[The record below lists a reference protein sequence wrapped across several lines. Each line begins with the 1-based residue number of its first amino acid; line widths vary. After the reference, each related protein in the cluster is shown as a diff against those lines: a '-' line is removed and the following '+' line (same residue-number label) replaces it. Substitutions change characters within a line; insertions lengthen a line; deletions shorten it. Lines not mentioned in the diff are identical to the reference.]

1 MKKYATVPYIIKAKR
16 FKKEIERPCI
26 KNHAVYTVGFCSD
39 RDEEPQHEAH
49 LDAEFSVSLLDI
61 FKIGAFFAAITAVIC
76 TLVHAVTRD

>member
-26 KNHAVYTVGFCSD
+26 KNHAVYTVGFCGD

-49 LDAEFSVSLLDI
+49 LDAEFTVSILDI
-61 FKIGAFFAAITAVIC
+61 IKLGAIVAAITAVVC
-76 TLVHAVTRD
+76 TLVHAINRD